1 MNNDKQGDTQDLTNR
16 EALEKIKQLAE
27 KESMCLFTTNL
38 TRLPLTTR
46 PMGTQEVDESGN
58 IWFMSAKSSDKN
70 REIEQDDRVQLF
82 YCNKE
87 SSEYLSIYGKAEIL
101 YDREKI
107 EELWKPIV
115 KAWFK
120 EGKEDPEI
128 SLIKVTPEAGYYWDT
143 KNSKMID
150 LMGIL
155 ISAVSGKTLDGG
167 IEGKL
172 KV

>member
-1 MNNDKQGDTQDLTNR
+1 MNNDKQGNTQNLTNQ

-38 TRLPLTTR
+38 SRLPLTTR
-46 PMGTQEVDESGN
+46 PMGTQQVDDEGN
-58 IWFMSAKSSDKN
+58 LWFMSARSSDKN
-70 REIEQDDRVQLF
+70 QEIAQDNRVQLF
-82 YCNKE
+82 YTNKGN
-87 SSEYLSIYGKAEIL
+87 SEYLTVYGTAEIL
-101 YDREKI
+101 FDKNKI
-107 EELWKPIV
+107 EELWTPIV

-120 EGKEDPEI
+120 EGKDDPEI

-143 KNSKMID
+143 KYSKMID

-172 KV
+172 SA